1 MRADR
6 LLRVALLLQARGR
19 MTASAL
25 AAELEVTVRT
35 IYRDLEALGAAGIPV
50 YAESG
55 PGGGCQLVEGY
66 RTPLTGLTNDEAAA
80 LLILGVPTALRDVG
94 LGPSLQAAH
103 RRLNDATRG
112 PRTEVTVHLDMP
124 RWFHTTEET
133 THLPQLA
140 DSIRSRHRVAVTH
153 SRDGRATTSRELQP
167 LGIVNKA
174 GAWYLVSDAAERVIV
189 LRVARIRAIRVLE
202 TTFRRPKSFDLVAF
216 WDAWSKDFE
225 TSRPRIEVVIH
236 ASPDAL
242 ASMPEVFGDAAHPAL
257 GDASEQDARGW
268 RHVTL
273 RFEHDAAAISRLAG
287 FGSEVEIKSPLRL
300 RAHII
305 DTATAILNRYN
316 QSDAA
321 GAVEAGAR

>member
-6 LLRVALLLQARGR
+6 LLRLALLLQARGR

-66 RTPLTGLTNDEAAA
+66 RTPLTGLTNEEAAA

-94 LGPSLQAAH
+94 LGPPLQAAH

-124 RWFHTTEET
+124 RWFHATEET

-140 DSIRSRHRVAVTH
+140 DGIRRRHRVAVTH
-153 SRDGRATTSRELQP
+153 SRDGQATKSRELQP

-174 GAWYLVSDAAERVIV
+174 GAWYLVSSAGERVIV
-189 LRVARIRAIRVLE
+189 LRVARIRTVRVLD

-216 WDAWSKDFE
+216 WGAWSTDFE
-225 TSRPRIEVVIH
+225 TSRPHIDVVVY

-242 ASMPEVFGDAAHPAL
+242 ATMPEVFGDAARQAL
-257 GDASEQDARGW
+257 RDASEPDASGW
-268 RHVTL
+268 RHITL

-287 FGSEVEIKSPLRL
+287 FGSEVEIKSPPRH
-300 RAHII
+300 RAHIV
-305 DTATAILNRYN
+305 DTATAILSRYN
-316 QSDAA
+316 
-321 GAVEAGAR
+321 